1 MTGAYLFGKDKD
13 GKRVPMEIEFLTKE
27 EREKAMAGRDEKEL
41 IGWIHMLCEN
51 IQKTEKFLLDEG
63 YSREHEWQ

>member
-1 MTGAYLFGKDKD
+1 
-13 GKRVPMEIEFLTKE
+13 
-27 EREKAMAGRDEKEL
+27 MAGRDEKEL